1 MAIEREVVSTG
12 WSNGLSQDYNEGLG
26 RWFADR
32 LGARQELRM
41 SMLAYRNEEITI
53 GRCSDGITLKIGN
66 QSSVYVNQEDDMAE
80 ALKEFLYNGLGFVNV
95 EISEDY

>member
-12 WSNGLSQDYNEGLG
+12 WSNGLSQDYNKGLG
-26 RWFADR
+26 RWFASR

-41 SMLAYRNEEITI
+41 SMLAYRNEKIRI

-66 QSSVYVNQEDDMAE
+66 QPSVSVNQEDDMAE
-80 ALKEFLYNGLGFVNV
+80 ALKKFLYNGLGFVDV
-95 EISEDY
+95 EITEDY